1 MVDFYTP
8 QDVSLIDVKI
18 SNTVNKSLDIT
29 DLVGEFNIYEEL
41 GQPILLA
48 DISIIDSVGLLGDF
62 PITGQEAITCTI
74 KRIDVIHDLKFRVVD
89 INGVQN
95 QGQQVLTYTLD
106 LVEGSYFNNLI
117 SLVSQAYEG
126 NITDII
132 SSIYEDYLKT
142 ELNYKDDS
150 TGSYKFVIPNWKPYT
165 AIEWLMARAVDKN
178 GFPLVLTNTFR
189 NGTSL
194 LSLETIF
201 SRKMVEEFTYH
212 QQSSNSGYDY
222 NSTAKTPLEFSNVNN
237 GGVLSQLKSGAFASS
252 YINVNTNGKYATRF
266 DYDLE
271 NYHNE
276 QPKIQENVIIN
287 NKALFDGKQLNHFPR
302 TRQTTMF
309 NSGDNFGPSH
319 KNYDTSTN
327 DILPFR
333 NNFNNMLQTFKYNLG
348 INGRM
353 DIEVGSLV
361 SLKFPSN
368 RPYNPE
374 MPEAGLDKKR
384 SGRHLVSKVRHKIN
398 DRDKYVML
406 IECVSDGL
414 GEDYNAK

>member
-1 MVDFYTP
+1 MADFYTP
-8 QDVSLIDVKI
+8 QDVSLLDVKI
-18 SNTVNKSLDIT
+18 SNTVNKTLDIT
-29 DLVGEFNIYEEL
+29 DLVSEFNIYEEL
-41 GQPILLA
+41 GQPVLLA
-48 DISIIDSVGLLGDF
+48 DMSIIDSTGVLGDF
-62 PITGQEAITCTI
+62 PITGQEVITCTVQ
-74 KRIDVIHDLKFRVVD
+74 RIEVIHDLVFRVVD
-89 INGVQN
+89 INGLQN

-106 LVEGSYFNNLI
+106 LVEGSYFNNML

-126 NITDII
+126 NISDII
-132 SSIYEDYLKT
+132 ASIYEDYLKT
-142 ELNYKDDS
+142 ELNHKDQS
-150 TGSYKFVIPNWKPYT
+150 TGSYKCIIPNWKPYT
-165 AIEWLMARAVDKN
+165 AIEWLMKRAVDKK
-178 GFPLVLTNTFR
+178 GYPLVLTNTFQ

-201 SRKMVEEFTYH
+201 SRKMIEEFTYH
-212 QQSSNSGYDY
+212 QQSNNEGYDY
-222 NSTAKTPLEFSNVNN
+222 NSLAKTPLEFTNVNN
-237 GGVLSQLKSGAFASS
+237 GGVLSQLRNGAFGST
-252 YINVNTNGKYATRF
+252 YINVNTNGKYATHF
-266 DYDLE
+266 EYDLE
-271 NYHNE
+271 NYHE
-276 QPKIQENVIIN
+276 DQPKLQQNVIIN
-287 NKALFDGKQLNHFPR
+287 HKALIDGKQLNHFPK
-302 TRQTTMF
+302 TIQAIKF

-348 INGRM
+348 IHGRS
-353 DIEVGSLV
+353 DIEVGCLV

-374 MPEAGLDKKR
+374 DPESGLDKKR
-384 SGRHLVSKVRHKIN
+384 SGRHLVTKVRHKIN